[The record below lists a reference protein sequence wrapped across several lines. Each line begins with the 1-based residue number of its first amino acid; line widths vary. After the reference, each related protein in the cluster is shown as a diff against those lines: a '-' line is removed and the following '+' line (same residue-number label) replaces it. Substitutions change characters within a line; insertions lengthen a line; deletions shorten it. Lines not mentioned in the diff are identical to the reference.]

1 MRNGKR
7 SVPIAPATHRV
18 LTMLSG
24 KTNRSEEDSSVR
36 PWSTSTRNI
45 GSWRALKPGQ
55 NRG

>member
-24 KTNRSEEDSSVR
+24 NTNRSEGDLLRKALEDLYAKYWKLES
-36 PWSTSTRNI
+36 
-45 GSWRALKPGQ
+45 A
-55 NRG
+55 